1 MDKKIFLITGASGGL
16 GTSISNYLHAQGHSL
31 ILIYNSNI
39 PQLKESE
46 NVFHFKCDF
55 TQSKEVEH
63 LVDRIANKFD
73 KIDVLINNAGIS
85 KSEISWK
92 HSLDNWN
99 ETLAVNLTAPFLL
112 SKGVLPLMR
121 KNKFG
126 RIINITSI
134 VAQTGVVGTSS
145 YAASKAGLIGLT
157 KTLSKEVA
165 KDSITVNSLALGY
178 FNKGMINDVP
188 EDLKNQIKSNI
199 PKGKLGD
206 PKVICETISFLT
218 SKNSGYITGQ
228 TINLNGGLF
237 N

>member
-16 GTSISNYLHAQGHSL
+16 GTSVSNYLHEEGHSL
-31 ILIYNSNI
+31 ILIYNNNV
-39 PQLKESE
+39 PKLMESE

-55 TQSKEVEH
+55 TKPREVER
-63 LVDRIANKFD
+63 LIENIVTKFD
-73 KIDVLINNAGIS
+73 NIDVLINNAGVS

-92 HSLDNWN
+92 HSSDNWN
-99 ETLAVNLTAPFLL
+99 ETIAVNLTAPFIL

-199 PKGKLGD
+199 PKEKLGD
-206 PKVICETISFLT
+206 PKVICETISFLI
-218 SKNSGYITGQ
+218 SKNADYITGQ
-228 TINLNGGLF
+228 TLNLNGGLF
-237 N
+237 S